1 VEGRVIGEVGLARE
15 TGLMTQNIETYLTPK
30 LARIA
35 YVSARNPEMVFS
47 QLMHHF
53 NRESLQKCFNKLY
66 RKAACGSD
74 GITKDRYGEC
84 LDHHLTDLIARMKRM
99 AYRPGPVKEV
109 LIPREGKPGAT
120 RPLGVSNLE
129 DKLVQRMVQQVLSSI
144 YEPLFLDCSY
154 GFRPGRGCHDA
165 IKALRSHL
173 FWSPV
178 KVVIDVDL
186 ANFFGTIDHQI
197 LMELLGKKIKDQR
210 FLRYIKRMLRA
221 GVLSDGE
228 LKVTDEGVPQGSIC
242 SPVLAN
248 IVAHYVIDQWFD
260 ETVKRHCYGKTECFV
275 MLTIY
280 VFAATMKEMPVG

>member
-15 TGLMTQNIETYLTPK
+15 IDLMTQNIKEYLTPK

-35 YVSARNPEMVFS
+35 YVSARNPEMEFS

-53 NRESLQKCFNKLY
+53 NRESLQKCFNKLD
-66 RKAACGSD
+66 RKAASGSD
-74 GITKDRYGEC
+74 GITKDRYGAR
-84 LDHHLTDLIARMKRM
+84 LDHHLIDLIARMKRM
-99 AYRPGPVKEV
+99 AYRPCPVREV
-109 LIPREGKPGAT
+109 LIPKEGKPGAT
-120 RPLGVSNLE
+120 RPLGVSNIE
-129 DKLVQRMVQQVLSSI
+129 DKVVQRMVQQVLSSI

-165 IKALRSHL
+165 IKALRNHL
-173 FWSPV
+173 YWSPV

-186 ANFFGTIDHQI
+186 ANFFGTIDHQV

-221 GVLSDGE
+221 GVLSEGE
-228 LKVTDEGVPQGSIC
+228 LKVSDEGVPQGSIC

-248 IVAHYVIDQWFD
+248 VVAHYD
-260 ETVKRHCYGKTECFV
+260 RGGH
-275 MLTIY
+275 
-280 VFAATMKEMPVG
+280 